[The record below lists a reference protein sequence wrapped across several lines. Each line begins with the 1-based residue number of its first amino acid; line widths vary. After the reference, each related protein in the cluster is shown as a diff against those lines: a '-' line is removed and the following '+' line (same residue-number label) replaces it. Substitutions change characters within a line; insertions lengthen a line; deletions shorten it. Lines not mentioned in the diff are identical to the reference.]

1 MFRDIRKN
9 LTYVAV
15 FFARTKCSM
24 KLSSP
29 AGHNIEFVP
38 LHPPLTKRGS
48 PADQARS
55 RLLQGENCNEMK
67 KKALYS
73 RRRQEEEEGGG
84 GGGEWAIRKRGGEGN
99 KERELEHDEKEGK

>member
-29 AGHNIEFVP
+29 AGDNIEFVP
-38 LHPPLTKRGS
+38 LHPPFTRRGS

-73 RRRQEEEEGGG
+73 RPEAG

>member
-1 MFRDIRKN
+1 MFRDILKN

-29 AGHNIEFVP
+29 AGDNIEFVP
-38 LHPPLTKRGS
+38 LHPPLTRRGS
-48 PADQARS
+48 PADQAGS

-84 GGGEWAIRKRGGEGN
+84 GEWAIRKRGREEN